1 MSKLDTFFEALSLMT
16 VGRHQQL
23 LSTTK
28 QQLNSAWKRQQ
39 DIEKKSR
46 DDSDLERTKL
56 HEETLTEK
64 VSASY
69 ELGFSKGR
77 EHERVEAARRIRE
90 AAEEAARKEREAAE
104 ARARWLVSPDPVGF
118 TMRNISDLRTD
129 VAAKLKNQP
138 EPDQW
143 KMILANSPATY
154 VIAGAGSGKS
164 TSLVLRVIGLNLY
177 VGIDRSRISVFT
189 FTKDSRQDFI
199 KKLIDRMELWG
210 VELTEADAKGIVRTF
225 HSMVL
230 KMGRTTINKNLKVLE
245 LIDRE
250 RKGPVKDIDVEN
262 LLEVKEEES
271 DDDESDEPEHLA
283 DPVDVVE
290 GDDDSHAVDDYLR
303 LAYERAIKGSAE
315 FRELMLKLLKLSFTQ
330 VRRAPDDKTEGHK
343 RWIASIDEEMTRA
356 VDRKWRNEIAPDHW
370 PLEGIDDTLVSIS
383 VSSQVAEKY
392 WVNGYIP
399 QMDAYVVLGGA
410 TNFEHIQY
418 PELPNPPAINS
429 KRKLLAAIS
438 EKPVIWID
446 NIGQLIR
453 LQTKLKWLTDQGDKR
468 IEVPMFNLVAP
479 GDFKSRP
486 ILKGFYG
493 LAQFV
498 ENLGLSVEEALK
510 NAQSNEQNKLWSD
523 VIFMRATAIFW
534 EYFEQA
540 LKEDNVW
547 TFNQLFAYFSEDHP
561 DHFAKVPP
569 YVLRAMQHLLIDE
582 FQDVSPQIVKWI
594 RGCQRELVRRGDAGS
609 LTCIGDDYQSIYGWR
624 GSSPEFFVKF
634 KHWFPAV
641 SHDKLLLE
649 DNFRSSDNI
658 LRCAESVLV
667 GVDGMEPKTSRAKGS
682 WASSPA
688 PVAINLYKEKLPY
701 DEIRRHISAEITR
714 TAAIKDHP
722 MLVLSRS
729 RAAHEPLS
737 KSPSKDWGKSVQF
750 MTFHGAKGLEG
761 RSVILLGDC
770 FYSGTNPVKNY
781 LYKAAGLGSYD
792 DSQQA
797 ESRRVAYV
805 GITRA
810 MERCTWYAVKNEN
823 GAIGSIPTGRH
834 FVTINLEK

>member
-1 MSKLDTFFEALSLMT
+1 MRKFDTYLEALSLMT
-16 VGRHQQL
+16 VERHHLL
-23 LSTTK
+23 LSATER
-28 QQLNSAWKRQQ
+28 QLKLTVNRQQ
-39 DIEKKSR
+39 NIDKKSR
-46 DDSDLERTKL
+46 DEADLERTRFHENTLKEKVGESYQL
-56 HEETLTEK
+56 GFLEGQQFEREET
-64 VSASY
+64 
-69 ELGFSKGR
+69 
-77 EHERVEAARRIRE
+77 ARRSRE
-90 AAEEAARKEREAAE
+90 IAEAVARKEREEAE
-104 ARARWLVSPDPVGF
+104 VRARWLVSPNPIGF
-118 TMRNISDLRTD
+118 TMQDISEFRSD
-129 VAAKLKNQP
+129 VAAKLKKPP

-143 KMILANSPATY
+143 NMILSDGPATY

-189 FTKDSRQDFI
+189 FTKDSRQDFV
-199 KKLIDRMELWG
+199 KKLIERMKQWD
-210 VELTEADAKGIVRTF
+210 VDLTEADAKGIVRTF

-230 KMGRTTINKNLKVLE
+230 RMGRMTISKNLKVLE

-250 RKGPVKDIDVEN
+250 RNGPVKDIEVEN

-271 DDDESDEPEHLA
+271 DDDESDEQEHLV
-283 DPVDVVE
+283 DPIDVVE
-290 GDDDSHAVDDYLR
+290 GDNDSHAVDDYLR

-315 FRELMLKLLKLSFTQ
+315 FRELMLKLLKLSFAQ

-343 RWIASIDEEMTRA
+343 RWVASIDEEMTRA
-356 VDRKWRNEIAPDHW
+356 VDRKWRNEIAPNQW

-410 TNFEHIQY
+410 TNFEHIEY

-438 EKPVIWID
+438 EKPVVWID

-453 LQTKLKWLTDQGDKR
+453 LQTKLRWLTDQGDKR
-468 IEVPMFNLVAP
+468 IEVPVFNMVAP

-493 LAQFV
+493 LVQFV
-498 ENLGLSVEEALK
+498 ENLGLPVCETLE
-510 NAQSNEQNKLWSD
+510 NARSTKENRLWSD
-523 VIFMRATAIFW
+523 VIFMHAAAIFW
-534 EYFEQA
+534 RYFGQV
-540 LKEDNVW
+540 LKDDDIW
-547 TFNQLFAYFSEDHP
+547 TFNQLFAHFSEENP
-561 DHFAKVPP
+561 DNFANVPS
-569 YVLRAMQHLLIDE
+569 YVLRAMEHLLIDE

-594 RGCQRELVRRGDAGS
+594 KGCQRELVKRGRAGS

-634 KHWFPAV
+634 KNWFPAI

-658 LRCAESVLV
+658 LRCAESTLV
-667 GVDGMEPKTSRAKGS
+667 GVGGMEQKTSKAKGR
-682 WASSPA
+682 WASSPE
-688 PVAINLYKEKLPY
+688 PVVINLCKEELPY
-701 DEIRRHISAEITR
+701 NEIRQHISSEIVRSGATEES
-714 TAAIKDHP
+714 P

-729 RAAHEPLS
+729 HNLRKPLVNSLS
-737 KSPSKDWGKSVQF
+737 KNWGKAVKF
-750 MTFHGAKGLEG
+750 MTFHGAKGLEA

-770 FYSGTNPVKNY
+770 FYSGINPTKNY
-781 LYKAAGLGSYD
+781 LYKMAGLGSYD
-792 DSQQA
+792 DAQQA
-797 ESRRVAYV
+797 ESRRIAYV
-805 GITRA
+805 GMTRA
-810 MERCTWYAVKNEN
+810 MEVCTWYAVKKEN
-823 GAIGSIPTGRH
+823 GAIDSIPSDRH
-834 FVTINLEK
+834 FVTINSEK